1 MQLPTDEIKE
11 LKMEKLRQEFEQL
24 FPRYKRDL
32 KDQSST
38 YQTLSLENSTQSKIP
53 KGKREVTVMEVIQFL
68 NS

>member
-11 LKMEKLRQEFEQL
+11 VKMEKLRQEFEQL

-32 KDQSST
+32 KEQSST
-38 YQTLSLENSTQSKIP
+38 YQTSTQSKIP
-53 KGKREVTVMEVIQFL
+53 NGKREVTVMEVIHFL